1 MGGAVHHTGYIY
13 SYQVIVMPRDLPPF
27 RPVTLAELRA
37 IWSQHSH
44 PDVQRLTLEVVRY
57 RNVIAQIDQ
66 LYKITH
72 QAWRDTQGGN
82 LMALHL
88 LQKILAS
95 ERERLA

>member
-1 MGGAVHHTGYIY
+1 
-13 SYQVIVMPRDLPPF
+13 MPHNLPPF

-37 IWSQHSH
+37 IWSQHPS
-44 PDVQRLTLEVVRY
+44 PEVQRLALEVVRY
-57 RNVIAQIDQ
+57 RDVIAQIDQ

-82 LMALHL
+82 LVALHL
-88 LQKILAS
+88 LQKLLDS

>member
-1 MGGAVHHTGYIY
+1 MA
-13 SYQVIVMPRDLPPF
+13 RDLPPF
-27 RPVTLAELRA
+27 RPVTLDELRV
-37 IWSQHSH
+37 IWSQHAN
-44 PDVQRLTLEVVRY
+44 PDVQRLALEVVRY

-82 LMALHL
+82 LVALHL
-88 LQKILAS
+88 LQKILDS